1 MNLRISNEV
10 KVVVDKKNNAIYFSR
25 EPIPSRRKGFDSVPM
40 LKQVCIIPFRREYL
54 LKFNETEE
62 TELEKIESVDMMRI
76 IENGEKVHM
85 VLTDASSLGVDT
97 MADLKNAEEKMK
109 GDILMKEYIN
119 KSSKDL

>member
-1 MNLRISNEV
+1 
-10 KVVVDKKNNAIYFSR
+10 
-25 EPIPSRRKGFDSVPM
+25 M

-85 VLTDASSLGVDT
+85 ILTNASSLGVDT
-97 MADLKNAEEKMK
+97 LEDLKNAEEKMK